1 MVSGLRAKLDR
12 IVSRDSSWRWLVIG
26 VAALALVV
34 RLGLIAGTGGG
45 FNLRIFYWFG
55 DLVARGINPY
65 HAPPGSGAHDPQYGD
80 NPPMELIVFAG
91 LLKIHNS
98 PDTLRVFFALVD
110 VSVIALVGFLYPL
123 ARIWR
128 ANFILFYGFNPLL
141 LEEWTAF
148 ADDKAILLALII
160 LVLLG
165 LEQGRLALS
174 WSATAVLVAFK
185 WLGVFFLLPLALESR
200 RRVSG
205 MAMALGGA
213 AFVAFVALWQLPYF
227 PDNLEAFSR
236 RSDRISIDPPIH
248 ASPTQVL
255 SHIGIYSSAIPRVF
269 IVVSLLA
276 VYLLFALRRLD
287 AREAVVLSIF
297 CSYVALPDE
306 GANRMLLITLP
317 FLFIVAMTARRWLA
331 LWAVSLL
338 AAAAVLVE
346 FRNTP
351 IDLVEQV
358 FGSYGSL
365 KHVLFAN
372 AVMALVVFYYLKDRL
387 SPREAQRSSA
397 AASASSTD
405 SSPALT

>member
-1 MVSGLRAKLDR
+1 MAAGLKARLDQTL
-12 IVSRDSSWRWLVIG
+12 SREESWRRLVIA

-34 RLGLIAGTGGG
+34 RIGLIAGTGGG

-65 HAPPGSGAHDPQYGD
+65 HAPPGTGAHDPQYGD

-98 PDTLRVFFALVD
+98 PDTLRVFFALMDAV
-110 VSVIALVGFLYPL
+110 VILLVGFLYPL
-123 ARIWR
+123 GRVWR
-128 ANFILFYGFNPLL
+128 ANFIVLYGFNPLL
-141 LEEWTAF
+141 LEEWTGF
-148 ADDKAILLALII
+148 ADDKAILFALIVV
-160 LVLLG
+160 VLLG

-174 WSATAVLVAFK
+174 WGATAVLIAFK
-185 WLGVFFLLPLALESR
+185 WLGVAFVLPLALHSA
-200 RRVSG
+200 RRVSRR
-205 MAMALGGA
+205 ALALGAG
-213 AFVAFVALWQLPYF
+213 AFVAFIAAWQIPYF

-248 ASPTQVL
+248 ASPTQIL
-255 SHIGIYSSAIPRVF
+255 SHLGIYSSAIPRVF

-276 VYLLFALRRLD
+276 VYALFVYRRLD
-287 AREAVVLSIF
+287 VREAVVLSVF

-317 FLFIVAMTARRWLA
+317 FLFIVAMTPRRWLA
-331 LWAVSLL
+331 LWAVSFL

-346 FRNTP
+346 FRNVP
-351 IDLVEQV
+351 IDLVEKI

-372 AVMALVVFYYLKDRL
+372 TVMALVVFYYVRDKL
-387 SPREAQRSSA
+387 SRSQRSSA
-397 AASASSTD
+397 ASSASSTE
-405 SSPALT
+405 SSPTLT